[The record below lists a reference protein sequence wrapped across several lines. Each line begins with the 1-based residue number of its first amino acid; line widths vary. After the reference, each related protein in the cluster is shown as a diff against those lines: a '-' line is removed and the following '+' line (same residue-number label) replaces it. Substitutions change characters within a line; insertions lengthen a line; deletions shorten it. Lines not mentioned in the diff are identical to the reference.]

1 LLTTLDSPAD
11 LTKISESTPF
21 SEAGLDSLDFYN
33 LVIAVES
40 RFGMSIPAS
49 DLNRV
54 NSIEKMVEYIHQ
66 GEQ

>member
-1 LLTTLDSPAD
+1 
-11 LTKISESTPF
+11 
-21 SEAGLDSLDFYN
+21 
-33 LVIAVES
+33 
-40 RFGMSIPAS
+40 MSIPAS